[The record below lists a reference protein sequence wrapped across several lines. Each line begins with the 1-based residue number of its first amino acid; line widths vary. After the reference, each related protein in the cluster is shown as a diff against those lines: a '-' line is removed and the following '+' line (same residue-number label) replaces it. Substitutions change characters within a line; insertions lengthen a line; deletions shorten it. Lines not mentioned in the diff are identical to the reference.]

1 VVREQELSGYPDSK
15 EPPGADPSGFFL
27 VRRPGASGN
36 QVGTPE
42 GRERVE
48 FVSGELL
55 GMVPG
60 MILVIVAM
68 GLMVEAIDERKVLV
82 QVRESL
88 PREPAGTEVLR
99 PLAEAA

>member
-1 VVREQELSGYPDSK
+1 
-15 EPPGADPSGFFL
+15 
-27 VRRPGASGN
+27 
-36 QVGTPE
+36 
-42 GRERVE
+42 
-48 FVSGELL
+48 
-55 GMVPG
+55 

>member
-1 VVREQELSGYPDSK
+1 M
-15 EPPGADPSGFFL
+15 
-27 VRRPGASGN
+27 
-36 QVGTPE
+36 
-42 GRERVE
+42 E

-88 PREPAGTEVLR
+88 PRAPAGTEVLR